1 MAERDS
7 ASDASNIVMP
17 VDSPRRSLRIMNQL
31 RNSPAIRSALKR
43 TGKNVVVHEPKP
55 SLVVDGNNTAHG
67 GPDHPPSSSAIG
79 KGLRSPEPS
88 SRTEDGLRKNLD
100 NFGPGVMTTHPRSGK
115 EFSALLHAHEQ
126 KIKKEIL
133 ITPGAEA
140 PTNSTKVLGAQKH
153 PGALR
158 NERLSDHT
166 ASLYPGGSTRHQ
178 EHEFRV
184 QNTSASSSPLT
195 LGINSPESKSTI
207 PVPTDRLTDTM
218 NSNATTPK
226 LNMSES
232 ALASEPAATPMSN
245 ASTTPLPMPKNAT
258 TTRDFT
264 DASWPEGT
272 HHTASKVRSHS
283 ESPYG
288 NYISSLGQ
296 PVPTQRSLIM
306 QTSFPPEH
314 HVSAAAKNLRS
325 SYSRSLISQ
334 CTSPALIDSVH
345 SPLGDRRQ
353 RSPVN
358 INGAVGKVDLSSEGQ
373 QNQSNAEASSNAR
386 TRSQRF
392 LRVNPT
398 SEIAS
403 HRTQHI
409 QPTVQDTFH
418 GQAEH
423 LPNGNPGARSS
434 FQVLNQYLL
443 FFFKDCSQS
452 TQRSAREKIPDYRDR
467 VKAANFK
474 HGTTSKPLEVIFMMK
489 RELASSM
496 ITQMLA
502 PGTIY
507 DSHSLIQ
514 QQLIDQ
520 WFMSEDSIYGVPQ
533 DIRIHEFNSRM
544 SKISMNVHN
553 PSWFDRLRF
562 FLNQW
567 ISVSSSAE
575 YR

>member
-1 MAERDS
+1 
-7 ASDASNIVMP
+7 
-17 VDSPRRSLRIMNQL
+17 
-31 RNSPAIRSALKR
+31 
-43 TGKNVVVHEPKP
+43 
-55 SLVVDGNNTAHG
+55 
-67 GPDHPPSSSAIG
+67 
-79 KGLRSPEPS
+79 
-88 SRTEDGLRKNLD
+88 
-100 NFGPGVMTTHPRSGK
+100 MTTHPRSGK

-126 KIKKEIL
+126 KNKKEIL
-133 ITPGAEA
+133 ITPVAEA

-158 NERLSDHT
+158 NERPSEHT
-166 ASLYPGGSTRHQ
+166 APLYPRGSTRHQ

-195 LGINSPESKSTI
+195 LGINSPKSKSTI

-218 NSNATTPK
+218 NSNATAPK
-226 LNMSES
+226 PNMSGS
-232 ALASEPAATPMSN
+232 ALASEPAATPMSS
-245 ASTTPLPMPKNAT
+245 ASTAPLPMPQNAT
-258 TTRDFT
+258 TTMDFT
-264 DASWPEGT
+264 DASWTEGT
-272 HHTASKVRSHS
+272 HHAASKVRSHS

-288 NYISSLGQ
+288 NYISALGQ

-345 SPLGDRRQ
+345 SPLGDCRQ

-358 INGAVGKVDLSSEGQ
+358 INGADGKVDLSSEGQ

-409 QPTVQDTFH
+409 QPTVQDSFH

-423 LPNGNPGARSS
+423 LPNGQSWGTQFVPGIKPISPPFLKTVRNPHSAQLERR
-434 FQVLNQYLL
+434 Y
-443 FFFKDCSQS
+443 S
-452 TQRSAREKIPDYRDR
+452 TTEIE
-467 VKAANFK
+467 
-474 HGTTSKPLEVIFMMK
+474 SKLRI
-489 RELASSM
+489 LSM
-496 ITQMLA
+496 GPHQN
-502 PGTIY
+502 
-507 DSHSLIQ
+507 
-514 QQLIDQ
+514 
-520 WFMSEDSIYGVPQ
+520 
-533 DIRIHEFNSRM
+533 R
-544 SKISMNVHN
+544 
-553 PSWFDRLRF
+553 
-562 FLNQW
+562 
-567 ISVSSSAE
+567 
-575 YR
+575 